1 VSSNDPGRCTAVVVG
16 AGIAGLSAAISL
28 IRTGWD
34 VTVLERSPEL
44 GEIGAG
50 FAMSRNAVAAF
61 RGLGFDSDDVAAL
74 GCATGAAGTWASD
87 GRPIL
92 TISEDEATREAVA
105 LIGVHRRR
113 LHQALLRH
121 ARDAGVRIVPDT
133 PVTTVVPGEPGG
145 ARAMVAGREAD
156 LVVGADGMHSA
167 VRKALFHTNA
177 TYSGFSSWRA
187 ITARNPAETTL
198 RQYWGPRAEFGVMPV
213 SDTETYWYGY
223 VAMPERTRL
232 SDELGAATR
241 RFAAWAA
248 PIQQLLARTDP
259 AAVLRH
265 DVYHLSGGLSRY
277 TTGRV
282 VMIGDAAHGFLP
294 TMGQGVATA
303 LEDGLC
309 VGLLIG
315 SPVAAGGAL
324 APALAGF
331 DQARRP
337 RCRAL
342 GRASVLTARFGSH
355 LGGGLRQPVRN
366 ALVRLTPASALNRG
380 ADAAMG
386 WTPPAPAA
394 PVS

>member
-1 VSSNDPGRCTAVVVG
+1 MGSSAVVVG
-16 AGIAGLSAAISL
+16 AGIAGLAAAVSL
-28 IRTGWD
+28 TQAGWD

-50 FAMSRNAVAAF
+50 FAMSRNAVAAYQ
-61 RGLGFDSDDVAAL
+61 GLGFDADEVAAL
-74 GCATGAAGTWASD
+74 GCATRAEGTWDSH

-92 TISEDEATREAVA
+92 TIRDDEATREAVA

-113 LHQALLRH
+113 VHQALLGR
-121 ARDAGVRIVPDT
+121 ARSAGVRLVPGV
-133 PVTTVVPGEPGG
+133 PVTTVTPGVPGG
-145 ARAMVAGREAD
+145 APAVVAGREAD
-156 LVVGADGMHSA
+156 LVVGADGMRSA
-167 VRKALFHTNA
+167 VRTALYSNRA

-187 ITARNPAETTL
+187 IVPRVPAETTL
-198 RQYWGPRAEFGVMPV
+198 RQYWGARAEFGIMPV
-213 SDTETYWYGY
+213 SESETYWYGY
-223 VAMPERTRL
+223 VAMSERTRIA
-232 SDELGAATR
+232 DELAAAKR
-241 RFAAWAA
+241 RFTGWAD
-248 PIQQLLARTDP
+248 PIQQILARTDP

-265 DVYHLSGGLSRY
+265 DVHHLPGGLPGY
-277 TTGRV
+277 TSGRV
-282 VMIGDAAHGFLP
+282 VMVGDAAHGFLP

-315 SPVAAGGAL
+315 SPVAAGGRM

-331 DQARRP
+331 DRARRP

-355 LGGGLRQPVRN
+355 LGGGLRQPLRN
-366 ALVRLTPASALNRG
+366 ALMRLTPAGAINRG

-386 WTPPAPAA
+386 WVPPAPAA
-394 PVS
+394 PVR

>member
-1 VSSNDPGRCTAVVVG
+1 MSSNSVGCTAVVVG

-28 IRTGWD
+28 SRTGWH
-34 VTVLERSPEL
+34 VTILERSPEL

-61 RGLGFDSDDVAAL
+61 RGLGFTSDDVAAL
-74 GCATGAAGTWASD
+74 GCATRAAGTWTSD

-92 TISEDEATREAVA
+92 TLRDDPATRDAVA

-113 LHQALLRH
+113 LHQALLRR
-121 ARDAGVRIVPDT
+121 ARQVGVQVVPDT

-145 ARAMVAGREAD
+145 ARATVAGREAD

-167 VRKALFHTNA
+167 VRRVLFHHTREV
-177 TYSGFSSWRA
+177 YSGFSSWRA
-187 ITARNPAETTL
+187 ITARTPAETTL
-198 RQYWGPRAEFGVMPV
+198 RQYWGPRAEFGIMPV
-213 SDTETYWYGY
+213 SETETYWYGY

-232 SDELGAATR
+232 SDELGAAQR
-241 RFAAWAA
+241 RFATWAA
-248 PIQQLLARTDP
+248 PIQQVLARTE
-259 AAVLRH
+259 AEAVLRH
-265 DVYHLSGGLSRY
+265 DVYHLPGGLPRY
-277 TTGRV
+277 TAGRV

-309 VGLLIG
+309 VGLLVG
-315 SPVAAGGAL
+315 APVATGGSL

-342 GRASVLTARFGSH
+342 GRASVLSARFGAH

-366 ALVRLTPASALNRG
+366 ALLRLAPASAVNRG

-386 WTPPAPAA
+386 WTPPDPAE
-394 PVS
+394 PVA